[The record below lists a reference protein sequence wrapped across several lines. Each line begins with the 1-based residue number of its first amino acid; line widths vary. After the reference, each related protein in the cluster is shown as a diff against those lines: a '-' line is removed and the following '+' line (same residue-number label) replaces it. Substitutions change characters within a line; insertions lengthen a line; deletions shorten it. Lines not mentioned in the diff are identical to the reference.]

1 MLIYNRRVET
11 INTMEAHSD
20 WGMLM
25 WALKDKV
32 LSRMM
37 LMLLTW
43 WGGEKYGPGSG

>member
-1 MLIYNRRVET
+1 MLIYNGQVET

-20 WGMLM
+20 RVMLM

-32 LSRMM
+32 LSRMI

-43 WGGEKYGPGSG
+43 WGGEKYGSGNG